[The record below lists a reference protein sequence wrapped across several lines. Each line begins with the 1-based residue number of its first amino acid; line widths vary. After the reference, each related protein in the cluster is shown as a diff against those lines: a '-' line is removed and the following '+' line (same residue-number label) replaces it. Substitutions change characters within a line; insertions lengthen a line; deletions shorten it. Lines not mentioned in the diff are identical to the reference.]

1 MSRSLFAR
9 CASACARASM
19 HRHFIPF
26 ALAALV
32 VASVAPRRGDAATVF
47 SQAPPLN
54 NANGYVSDFGEPK
67 QRADD
72 FSLGSPATVTSIRW
86 WGSYLFNSV
95 PANRDFALRF
105 FTDVAG
111 TPSPAPFY
119 NQPLT
124 GATRTA
130 TALVDASGDTIYQFD
145 ANLPVSQLFAGSTTF
160 YASVVE
166 NVSGSTFFWVAQS
179 SGPDWV
185 RNTDA
190 DAWQNLASNANFAFE
205 LNANGV
211 AAVPLPAAAW
221 AGFALMGGIV
231 VRRKLTRTSLET

>member
-1 MSRSLFAR
+1 MI
-9 CASACARASM
+9 
-19 HRHFIPF
+19 HRHVIRI

-32 VASVAPRRGDAATVF
+32 LASVAPRRADANTVF

-67 QRADD
+67 QRADN
-72 FSLGSPATVTSIRW
+72 FSLGAATTVTSIRW
-86 WGSYLFNSV
+86 WGSYFGNAS
-95 PANRDFALRF
+95 PALTNFSLRF
-105 FTDVAG
+105 FADAAG
-111 TPSPAPFY
+111 TPVTAPFY
-119 NQPLT
+119 SQAIT

-166 NVSGSTFFWVAQS
+166 NVAGSTFFWVAQS

-205 LNANGV
+205 LFDANGSP
-211 AAVPLPAAAW
+211 AVVPTPTAAAG
-221 AGFALMGGIV
+221 GFAVALLGMLIS
-231 VRRKLTRTSLET
+231 RRRARFE